1 MAKRQTKAQ
10 PLPSKRQL
18 VEYINESPDT
28 PTRRDIARAFGIRGA
43 DRAWLRQVL
52 SELEDDGLVIR
63 HKGRRIGAVDRLPPV
78 AVLDIA
84 LIDDDGDALCR
95 PVAERDAAAAGDAT
109 IRLVQKR
116 GRAPALGD
124 RVLAR
129 LTRTENGEYEARPI
143 RFLAAVPHAFIG
155 VFERHRDGGTVR
167 SADRRAKLHYEVSA
181 RNAGD
186 AEDGD
191 YVRAEPILGRSREAK
206 IVERLGSSSDPR
218 TYSLLAVTSR
228 DIPMEFPEDALEEAK
243 KLKKPTLGKRVDL
256 RKIPL
261 VTIDGADARDFDDA
275 VWAERD
281 SGKKNPDGWHIIVA
295 IADVSSYAKPG
306 SALDRSARD
315 RGNSVYFPDRVVPM
329 LPETLSNDL
338 CSLRP
343 KQDRACLAA
352 HLWIDADGRLS
363 GWRFERGLMRSAARL
378 TYDQV
383 QRAHDGDPDKSTAQ
397 LRDTVIA
404 PLYGAYEALHKAR
417 LKRGTLDLDLPER
430 RVLLGKDGHI
440 SEIVPRMR
448 LDSHRLI
455 EEFMIAANVVAAE
468 ALHKA
473 KLPAMR
479 RIHEPPDAEALEAL
493 RQSLRTFD
501 INLAAG
507 SAVRPALFAGILKK
521 VAGTKHS
528 DIVSDLILRSQMQAY
543 YGPADIGHFG
553 LALRRYCHFTSPI
566 RRYAD
571 ILVHRALIDAGKL
584 GKDGLSDEDVDRFDH
599 TAEHISAVERRAAA
613 AERDALDRYTT
624 AFLADR
630 VGAQFAA
637 RISGVTRYGLFVR
650 LHETGADGLIPMRQ
664 LPDDWYDHDETR
676 HCLVGRNSGVE
687 FALSDPVTVELVE
700 ADVATGSLSFGLV
713 EGGKSRTRG
722 SAKRAAPKRGR
733 KRSASKPKGKSR
745 RSQKA
750 GARRK
755 RGR

>member
-1 MAKRQTKAQ
+1 MAKRQSKNQ

-18 VEYINESPDT
+18 VEYINESADT

-78 AVLDIA
+78 AVLDVA

-95 PVAERDAAAAGDAT
+95 PVAEKDAAAAGDAI

-116 GRAPALGD
+116 GRAPAIGD

-129 LTRTENGEYEARPI
+129 LKRTEDGDYDARPI

-155 VFERHRDGGTVR
+155 VFERDRDGGTVR
-167 SADRRAKLHYEVSA
+167 SADRRAKLHYAVSA
-181 RNAGD
+181 ANGGD

-191 YVRAEPILGRSREAK
+191 YVRAEPVPGRSREARV
-206 IVERLGSSSDPR
+206 IERLGNSSDPR

-228 DIPMEFPEDALEEAK
+228 DIPMAFPTEALEEAK
-243 KLKKPTLGKRVDL
+243 RLKKPVLGKRTDL
-256 RKIPL
+256 RRIPL
-261 VTIDGADARDFDDA
+261 ITIDGEDARDFDDA
-275 VWAERD
+275 VWAERTTG
-281 SGKKNPDGWHIIVA
+281 GKNGDGWHIVVA
-295 IADVSSYAKPG
+295 IADVSHYVKPD

-329 LPETLSNDL
+329 LPEHLSNDL

-343 KQDRACLAA
+343 KEDRACLAA
-352 HLWIDADGRLS
+352 HLWIDDDGRLT

-378 TYDQV
+378 TYDQA
-383 QRAHDGDPDKSTAQ
+383 QRARDGNPDKTTAP
-397 LRDTVIA
+397 LRDDVIA

-417 LKRGTLDLDLPER
+417 RKRGTLDLDLPER
-430 RVLLGKDGHI
+430 RVVLGKDGHI

-455 EEFMIAANVVAAE
+455 EEFMIAANVAAAE

-479 RIHEPPDAEALEAL
+479 RIHEPPDAEAMESL

-521 VAGTKHS
+521 AAGTKHS

-584 GKDGLSDEDVDRFDH
+584 GKDGLSDSDADRFDH
-599 TAEHISAVERRAAA
+599 TAEHISSVERRAAA

-637 RISGVTRYGLFVR
+637 RVSGVTRYGLFVR
-650 LHETGADGLIPMRQ
+650 LHETGADGLIPMRL

-676 HCLVGRNSGVE
+676 HCLIGRNSGIE
-687 FALSDPVTVELVE
+687 FALSDPVTVELVD
-700 ADVATGSLSFGLV
+700 ADVATGSLSFALV
-713 EGGKSRTRG
+713 DGGKTSQRSR
-722 SAKRAAPKRGR
+722 AKRGR
-733 KRSASKPKGKSR
+733 AHTATKPKGKAR
-745 RSQKA
+745 RSQKKRP
-750 GARRK
+750 GRK